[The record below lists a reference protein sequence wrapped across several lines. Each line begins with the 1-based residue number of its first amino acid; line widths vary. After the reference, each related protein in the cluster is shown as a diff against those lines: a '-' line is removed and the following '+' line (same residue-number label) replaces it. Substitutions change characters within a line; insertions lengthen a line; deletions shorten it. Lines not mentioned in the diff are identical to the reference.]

1 MQHALGQ
8 WSGTLFYACADRHY
22 GTRGGVFGAMDHQTP
37 GPSVRKRRQSARVA
51 ALEEKQLS
59 VRIMLQ
65 SQTQQVVLRAFG
77 KTITDILYTNT
88 KYRSH
93 QSYQEHAPEGRTL
106 FPNLFRGDNTI
117 DTKIDTLTP
126 SLLTHNRLCCVPI
139 YIILSLCPFHSSSLR
154 NYLLREAYS
163 AHFAFPGTMINSRT
177 HTLIRASALPRNY
190 INLRKR

>member
-1 MQHALGQ
+1 MRQMQN
-8 WSGTLFYACADRHY
+8 
-22 GTRGGVFGAMDHQTP
+22 VPMP
-37 GPSVRKRRQSARVA
+37 GIYSEA
-51 ALEEKQLS
+51 ALRQDHAPISNPTGSTSGFWQNHHGHL
-59 VRIMLQ
+59 
-65 SQTQQVVLRAFG
+65 
-77 KTITDILYTNT
+77 TNT

-126 SLLTHNRLCCVPI
+126 SLLTHYIPNRLCCVPYYAI

-163 AHFAFPGTMINSRT
+163 AHFAYT
-177 HTLIRASALPRNY
+177 
-190 INLRKR
+190 